1 LQLLRDFDL
10 LPLALR
16 RVQTLSRGQIYKTG
30 LVAMIAADR
39 DVWLLDEPF
48 ASGMDPHGIDMFKQH
63 AREASRRGRTIIY
76 TTQLL
81 DIAERFS
88 DRLCLLE
95 AGGVRA
101 FDSLESLRARVTDK
115 DNVLEE
121 LFRQLREGG
130 HT

>member
-1 LQLLRDFDL
+1 
-10 LPLALR
+10 
-16 RVQTLSRGQIYKTG
+16 
-30 LVAMIAADR
+30 
-39 DVWLLDEPF
+39 
-48 ASGMDPHGIDMFKQH
+48 MDPHGIDMFKQH